1 MRNTGVCC
9 VGDNCRFPHHEL
21 NPEHTCIQC
30 KGILHV
36 MCAVWVPEKEG
47 HRCNVSCKSSSEGQK
62 STMVCLPT
70 NVPPTTTTTNTSTT
84 ATVKKP
90 CSQCGQSD
98 YQRSSSKKCKFYKAR
113 GPRTTTTN
121 KTTKPVTNEKDDE
134 VEAEEKAL
142 NNEDD
147 KNNVLDMRKTSYIY
161 VGVEP
166 EEKAKKRYVPI
177 VDVSSTTFE
186 VIDTVFRIFKK
197 DERNRSVPVEPSAEH
212 LISKYYPERFMVIIV
227 NASNKYRE
235 NRLRAE
241 PSLSQWTQKSD
252 SVPFTLKDVYH
263 FFAILYYMGIV
274 RLPEKDNYWST
285 EPLMP
290 VHEVCH

>member
-1 MRNTGVCC
+1 
-9 VGDNCRFPHHEL
+9 
-21 NPEHTCIQC
+21 
-30 KGILHV
+30 

-47 HRCNVSCKSSSEGQK
+47 HRCNVSCKSSFEGHQK
-62 STMVCLPT
+62 NDSSSSAALVSTMVCLPT
-70 NVPPTTTTTNTSTT
+70 NVPPPTTPTNTTT

-98 YQRSSSKKCKFYKAR
+98 HQRSSSKKCKFYKAR
-113 GPRTTTTN
+113 GPRTTTKK
-121 KTTKPVTNEKDDE
+121 KTTAPVANEKDDE
-134 VEAEEKAL
+134 VEAGEKAL
-142 NNEDD
+142 DNEDD
-147 KNNVLDMRKTSYIY
+147 KSNALDMRKTSYIY

-166 EEKAKKRYVPI
+166 EEEAKKRYVPV
-177 VDVSSTTFE
+177 VDVSSTLFE

-212 LISKYYPERFMVIIV
+212 LISKYYPERFMVVIV

-235 NRLRAE
+235 LRLRAE
-241 PSLSQWTQKSD
+241 PSLAQWTQKSD
-252 SVPFTLKDVYH
+252 SAPFTLKDVYH

-274 RLPEKDNYWST
+274 RLPEKDDYWST